1 MSFWKYVI
9 STGFRP
15 ALTFSSFQSTRIFSW
30 LVPDETAIVRPAT
43 SFGPFTFQP
52 EPFLAS
58 KAMLS
63 SR

>member
-1 MSFWKYVI
+1 MSFWKYLM
-9 STGFRP
+9 STGSRP
-15 ALTFSSFQSTRIFSW
+15 ASTFFSLHSTRIFSW
-30 LVPDETAIVRPAT
+30 LVPEETEIVFPAT
-43 SFGPFTFQP
+43 SAGSFTFQP